1 MLEKL
6 VESLRNAPVVKK
18 GDYDYFVHGISDGV
32 PAINPNVLKEIAEVL
47 GEKLDLTNVD
57 KIVGVEAM
65 GIHIATALAIET
77 GLPFVIIRKRQYGL
91 PGEHEILKHTGY
103 ATSKLYIND
112 LKEGDNIIL
121 VDDVVSTGGTLTAVI
136 NELKSIG
143 VNLIDTVVV
152 VEKGEGK
159 SIVEEATGEKIM
171 TLVKLDV
178 VDGKV
183 VADSLL

>member
-1 MLEKL
+1 MLENL

-18 GDYDYFVHGISDGV
+18 GDYDYFVHGISDGI
-32 PAINPNVLKEIAEVL
+32 PALNPCVLKEISEVL
-47 GEKLDLTNVD
+47 AERIDLDKVD

-65 GIHIATALAIET
+65 GIHIATALSLET
-77 GLPFVIIRKRQYGL
+77 GLPLLVIRKREYGL
-91 PGEHEILKHTGY
+91 EGEHEILKHTGY

-112 LKEGDNIIL
+112 LNEGDNIVL
-121 VDDVVSTGGTLTAVI
+121 VDDVVSTGGTLSVVI
-136 NELKSIG
+136 NELKAIG
-143 VNLIDTVVV
+143 VNILDTFVV

-159 SIVEEATGEKIM
+159 KIVEDKTGENIV

-183 VADSLL
+183 VADSLI